1 MQTLRSAHCRHWG
14 KECVAA
20 SEAHVSI
27 CAHSDNFW
35 VSNLLSAFLTVL
47 PFLPPENPLLFQP
60 YSPAS
65 SSLIQIPAS
74 LLPGL
79 AHLCSRVVFPWSVL
93 LGCCE
98 EELEPGTPCSRAKA
112 VGCSSLTCSNGIVA
126 AWLMGAVRSNVLCAE
141 DSFQRMLWTNS
152 KTFNFFINFTK
163 SRQSQ
168 EFIPKSN
175 RSFPVKF

>member
-1 MQTLRSAHCRHWG
+1 MQTLCSAHCRHWG

-60 YSPAS
+60 CSPAS

-98 EELEPGTPCSRAKA
+98 EELG
-112 VGCSSLTCSNGIVA
+112 
-126 AWLMGAVRSNVLCAE
+126 AWDTLL
-141 DSFQRMLWTNS
+141 
-152 KTFNFFINFTK
+152 
-163 SRQSQ
+163 QSQ
-168 EFIPKSN
+168 SCGLLFSYLLQWDRGCLIDGSCEEQCAMCRKQFSEDVVDKL
-175 RSFPVKF
+175 